1 MSWSLEVVPERLA
14 VEPVAGQPP
23 HPHLLRI
30 PLDMLAMSAPCALP
44 TANSVANPVARKAR
58 SYMTPALR
66 LGLRMIKGMRET
78 TARRIAAARD
88 EHPFRD
94 AQDLAERA
102 GLDRHDLAV
111 LAEAA
116 ALRGLAG
123 HRHRARWEIAAVEK
137 PVDDLLNAVCRSAPC
152 SRPGAGELSNPIRAQ
167 GALLQ
172 RKSAAPEEMVTI
184 RPPTEADDIH
194 ADYASTG
201 LTLGRHPV
209 ALLRPVLRRRRALTA
224 RELHALPHGS
234 RARACGLITMRQRPM
249 TASGTVFLTLE
260 DETGCVNVVI
270 WARLFDKQRAAIIGA
285 QLLAIDGV
293 LETDGAVHHLIAERV
308 HDFSELAQGLT
319 SRSRDF
325 C

>member
-1 MSWSLEVVPERLA
+1 MRA
-14 VEPVAGQPP
+14 TDCKFRREPG
-23 HPHLLRI
+23 
-30 PLDMLAMSAPCALP
+30 
-44 TANSVANPVARKAR
+44 
-58 SYMTPALR
+58 
-66 LGLRMIKGMRET
+66 
-78 TARRIAAARD
+78 
-88 EHPFRD
+88 
-94 AQDLAERA
+94 
-102 GLDRHDLAV
+102 
-111 LAEAA
+111 
-116 ALRGLAG
+116 
-123 HRHRARWEIAAVEK
+123 
-137 PVDDLLNAVCRSAPC
+137 
-152 SRPGAGELSNPIRAQ
+152 RAQ

-319 SRSRDF
+319 SRSRDL